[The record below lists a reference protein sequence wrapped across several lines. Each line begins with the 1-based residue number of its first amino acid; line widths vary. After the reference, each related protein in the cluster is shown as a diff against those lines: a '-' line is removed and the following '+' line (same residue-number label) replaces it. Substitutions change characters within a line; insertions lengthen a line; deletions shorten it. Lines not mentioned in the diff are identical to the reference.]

1 MLSMKIIAALL
12 AGLVFAS
19 GAYAQ
24 MTLKDKS
31 PETAKALKFAEEAVA
46 AGKQGQLETLV
57 AKTEE
62 AKTQAI
68 YASKEFSSYN
78 LQIALERLG
87 EAIAEGKKG
96 QTEAATAKAQAAVD
110 VLKSTAPIDPNLP

>member
-1 MLSMKIIAALL
+1 MLSMRIIAAVL

-19 GAYAQ
+19 GASAQ
-24 MTLKDKS
+24 MTLKDQS

-46 AGKQGQLETLV
+46 AGKQGQANDLV
-57 AKTEE
+57 AKAEE

-68 YASKEFSSYN
+68 YASKAFTSYN

-87 EAIAEGKKG
+87 EAITEGKKG
-96 QTEAATAKAQAAVD
+96 DVAAATAKAQAAVD
-110 VLKSTAPIDPNLP
+110 VLGSSAPVDPNLP

>member
-1 MLSMKIIAALL
+1 MLSMRIVAALL

-31 PETAKALKFAEEAVA
+31 PETAKALEFSEQALA
-46 AGKQGQLETLV
+46 AGKQGDQKALV
-57 AKTEE
+57 SKAEE
-62 AKTQAI
+62 AKTHAI
-68 YASKEFSSYN
+68 YASKNFSSYN

-87 EAIAEGKKG
+87 EAIALGNKG
-96 QTEAATAKAQAAVD
+96 QTKDATAKVQAAVD